1 MLLEERV
8 VQIMTSGIWEAFLEE
23 VDFVENT

>member
-8 VQIMTSGIWEAFLEE
+8 VQIMTNGIWEAFLEE